1 MVKNKAKESE
11 LFSPGEMK
19 GGVKKR
25 DYFLDESISA
35 YLMYMKR
42 SSLLD
47 DDSCLKLD
55 SADVYN
61 DSILYG
67 YWFKPHG

>member
-1 MVKNKAKESE
+1 
-11 LFSPGEMK
+11 
-19 GGVKKR
+19 
-25 DYFLDESISA
+25 
-35 YLMYMKR
+35 MKR